1 MATRY
6 HVGYTS
12 NSMLINNKE
21 LILLEVLN
29 LKKYFPIKK
38 GILQRE
44 IAQIKAVD
52 AINFTIK
59 IGETLGIVGESGCG
73 KTTLG
78 RTVLQLIKPTSGTV
92 NFRSKRL
99 AEKGKE
105 FKFLEISNV
114 SSKVLKLL
122 RSEMQIIFQDPYSS
136 LNPRLKVGTVLEE
149 PLLVHTNLNKSERIE
164 RVKYLLNAVG
174 LKSEHMQLHPHEFS
188 GGQRQRIGIARS
200 LASEPQLVVA
210 DEPVSALDVSIQAQ
224 VINLLQ
230 DLQQEFGLTYLF
242 ISHDLSVIKYI
253 CQRICVMYLGKIVEI
268 ASTNELFSNP
278 KHPYTEAL
286 ISSVLT
292 PHQKKKQRRFTLKG
306 DVPNP
311 SKPPSGCHFHPRCVY
326 SKPACENEQPDLKDF
341 GGGHFVS
348 CLYADSLKLNKH

>member
-1 MATRY
+1 
-6 HVGYTS
+6 
-12 NSMLINNKE
+12 
-21 LILLEVLN
+21 
-29 LKKYFPIKK
+29 
-38 GILQRE
+38 
-44 IAQIKAVD
+44 
-52 AINFTIK
+52 
-59 IGETLGIVGESGCG
+59 
-73 KTTLG
+73 
-78 RTVLQLIKPTSGTV
+78 
-92 NFRSKRL
+92 
-99 AEKGKE
+99 
-105 FKFLEISNV
+105 
-114 SSKVLKLL
+114 
-122 RSEMQIIFQDPYSS
+122 MQIIFQDPYSS

-174 LKSEHMQLHPHEFS
+174 LKSEHMLLHPHEFS

-253 CQRICVMYLGKIVEI
+253 CQRICVMNLGKIVEI

-286 ISSVLT
+286 IQSVPKLEEKVERLYSIEGQPPLLSNLPNGCRFADRCPHAKEICTADYPDSFNISEGHTADCWRLDSSW
-292 PHQKKKQRRFTLKG
+292 
-306 DVPNP
+306 
-311 SKPPSGCHFHPRCVY
+311 
-326 SKPACENEQPDLKDF
+326 
-341 GGGHFVS
+341 
-348 CLYADSLKLNKH
+348 

>member
-92 NFRSKRL
+92 NLRSKRL

-174 LKSEHMQLHPHEFS
+174 LKSEHMLLHPHEFS

-200 LASEPQLVVA
+200 LATEPKIIVPKTVEIVSTGIGYTPNDIVKILEKNGFKPKIKTALKQLV
-210 DEPVSALDVSIQAQ
+210 LMI
-224 VINLLQ
+224 
-230 DLQQEFGLTYLF
+230 
-242 ISHDLSVIKYI
+242 HKW
-253 CQRICVMYLGKIVEI
+253 RK
-268 ASTNELFSNP
+268 
-278 KHPYTEAL
+278 
-286 ISSVLT
+286 
-292 PHQKKKQRRFTLKG
+292 
-306 DVPNP
+306 
-311 SKPPSGCHFHPRCVY
+311 
-326 SKPACENEQPDLKDF
+326 
-341 GGGHFVS
+341 
-348 CLYADSLKLNKH
+348 DSLKMKHYDLLKLVFA